1 MYLTANLGKA
11 SAKGLI
17 RRPLLLKA
25 ELTVKTQV
33 TVCIRGYYG
42 FGESLCTPGH
52 TRQSHIMLDFTHRNK
67 TATCAERKQ
76 EVFVS
81 NRQISPQRR
90 NVLH

>member
-33 TVCIRGYYG
+33 TVCIRGNYG
-42 FGESLCTPGH
+42 FLYSRSH
-52 TRQSHIMLDFTHRNK
+52 TSVAHYAGFYSQK
-67 TATCAERKQ
+67 
-76 EVFVS
+76 
-81 NRQISPQRR
+81 
-90 NVLH
+90 